1 MGKNSRAQLFGNLLI
16 ECRCIEVLEGVS
28 CIHNYGC
35 SIIKRCRLVKMA
47 CAMASNDQ

>member
-1 MGKNSRAQLFGNLLI
+1 MSKNSCAQLLCYLFVQS
-16 ECRCIEVLEGVS
+16 RCVKVLEGVS

-35 SIIKRCRLVKMA
+35 SIIKRCWLVKMA